1 MDERINEFNSNN
13 KLDIGIAMNQ
23 LQVMNGFDQAI
34 VELENTQ
41 KMCSMLMK
49 TPHYA
54 KMGQEGIFAVV
65 SKAKSLG
72 MDQIEALN
80 GGLYYLQGKVGMPAE
95 TMAALIRQKGH
106 SIIKDKASDNSVCI
120 LHGKRADNG
129 DTWSISFSVD
139 DAKRAGLLKNMY
151 DKYPAGMLYNRAM
164 SFLARQLFP
173 DIIRGAGYTM
183 DELKEIA
190 SNNTSSVVEIQPKL
204 VEVITKEQ
212 AEELETILS
221 ECDEK
226 YQEAVWNTLKK
237 PPIEIDSLE
246 QLPLAL
252 YARISNAARKNRD
265 TYQLALQNQ
274 REEIS
279 NKYAEEA
286 FEEVANEA

>member
-1 MDERINEFNSNN
+1 
-13 KLDIGIAMNQ
+13 MNQ
-23 LQVMNGFDQAI
+23 VSVVSGYDQTIA
-34 VELENTQ
+34 ELENTQ
-41 KMCSMLMK
+41 KMCSMLMR

-106 SIIKDKASDNSVCI
+106 SIIKDKDSNNSICI

-129 DTWSISFSVD
+129 DTWTISFSVD
-139 DAKRAGLLKNMY
+139 DAKRAGLMKNMY

-183 DELKEIA
+183 DELREIA
-190 SNNTSSVVEIQPKL
+190 SNNNTPQVYEAEAKL
-204 VEVITKEQ
+204 VEVVTKEQ
-212 AEELETILS
+212 SEELTLVLS
-221 ECDEK
+221 ECEDK
-226 YQEAVWNTLKK
+226 YQEAVWNTLRKA
-237 PPIEIDSLE
+237 PIDIDSLD
-246 QLPLAL
+246 QLPAAL
-252 YARISNAARKNRD
+252 YTRISNAAKKNRD
-265 TYQLALQNQ
+265 QYQMTLQKQ
-274 REEIS
+274 KETISSEYGEES
-279 NKYAEEA
+279 